1 MELIKREIRKKI
13 CNFEEKKMKEILQN
27 SKYTRDLN
35 TNESF
40 KIINELETKRNGEQN
55 FTEKIGDE
63 NMKYLNLNFVIQYDN
78 DYVICQNLTATKG
91 IYYQYRD

>member
-40 KIINELETKRNGEQN
+40 KIINELETKRNGE
-55 FTEKIGDE
+55 
-63 NMKYLNLNFVIQYDN
+63 
-78 DYVICQNLTATKG
+78 
-91 IYYQYRD
+91 